1 MQLGELQ
8 FCEIY
13 KVIYIYIY
21 IYNFI
26 LIFFFFFFFFFLNLY
41 SSLLLSKPVLDSILF
56 IFVIKVLTLLF
67 DTGQYLEIIR
77 KIFS

>member
-21 IYNFI
+21 NFI
-26 LIFFFFFFFFFLNLY
+26 LIFFFFFFFFFFLNLY